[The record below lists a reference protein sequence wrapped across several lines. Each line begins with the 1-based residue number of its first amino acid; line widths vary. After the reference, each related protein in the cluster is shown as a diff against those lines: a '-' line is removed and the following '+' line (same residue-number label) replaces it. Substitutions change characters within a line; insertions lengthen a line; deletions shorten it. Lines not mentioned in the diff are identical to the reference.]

1 MKTLTGS
8 TSANYGRGEADA
20 PRRSSILGTTNHLR
34 PVLLQRAPAMGEEY
48 SRVHGQAEVT
58 ASRSLF
64 TAFAQ
69 AGKPCARAW
78 VGKRG
83 YRESSNP
90 IQQSQ
95 PCGGHSLNGHLFC
108 WSIGGEKEC
117 RTVIRD
123 AGICHVAGG
132 SSMPRLAVRRSKPR
146 NARHRPTSLFRS
158 PRLSCW
164 SSSSVHLSERRLWRH
179 PFSTGQRK
187 FIPARHQVRVLIGG
201 NCNESAPGVLSK
213 PNTAP

>member
-95 PCGGHSLNGHLFC
+95 PCGCHSLNGHLFC

-123 AGICHVAGG
+123 AGICHIARG
-132 SSMPRLAVRRSKPR
+132 SSMSCLAVRRSNPR
-146 NARHRPTSLFRS
+146 NERNRPTHF
-158 PRLSCW
+158 
-164 SSSSVHLSERRLWRH
+164 SVALVFPVGTVRVLCIMQRRLWRH

-187 FIPARHQVRVLIGG
+187 FIPARFKSDSS
-201 NCNESAPGVLSK
+201 SAGTVTIS
-213 PNTAP
+213 AGSFM